1 MLAHSWTQIQVQ
13 TQTDTDALAH
23 TYTQIQVDTQTDT
36 GTLRETESTEH
47 HSQRTVPSEES
58 LNLWTKSKRRLRS
71 GTLGTWKRNGQKLGT
86 VMLMNSSSE
95 VEKEMNKN
103 SAQLRWW
110 TLTVRL
116 KKQMVK
122 RKLWQHFCFQNKNL
136 PCEKGHL
143 WRHRNI
149 NGCWVPIIQASSAIK
164 TSQIIFHAKK
174 TKSGC
179 HDACPTD

>member
-1 MLAHSWTQIQVQ
+1 MN
-13 TQTDTDALAH
+13 TDTSTNTDRHRRAG
-23 TYTQIQVDTQTDT
+23 TYIHTDT
-36 GTLRETESTEH
+36 SRHTDGHR
-47 HSQRTVPSEES
+47 HSQRDREHRTPQSAYRSIWRISQLVDKVKETTQIWDVG
-58 LNLWTKSKRRLRS
+58 NLKKKWTKTRHSHVDELQQW
-71 GTLGTWKRNGQKLGT
+71 GW
-86 VMLMNSSSE
+86 
-95 VEKEMNKN
+95 KEMNKN